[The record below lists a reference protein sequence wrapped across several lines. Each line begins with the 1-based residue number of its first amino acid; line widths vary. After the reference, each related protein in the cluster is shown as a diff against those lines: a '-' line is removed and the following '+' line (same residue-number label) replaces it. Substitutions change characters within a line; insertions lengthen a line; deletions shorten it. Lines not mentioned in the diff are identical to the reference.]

1 MGYAQLEYIADDFG
15 SRVTIYP
22 GTYDVTEKFSAS
34 GMEFGGGV
42 LGLLEV
48 SDQLFVYGALE
59 LIPFGTMGWEEEIN
73 ENPLSSTLDPIQ
85 EKNSYDSERDN
96 MFGIRVGAKYMI
108 NDEMFVRG
116 EFSAVGE
123 KSFIFGVG
131 MGFY

>member
-1 MGYAQLEYIADDFG
+1 M
-15 SRVTIYP
+15 
-22 GTYDVTEKFSAS
+22 
-34 GMEFGGGV
+34 
-42 LGLLEV
+42 
-48 SDQLFVYGALE
+48 YGALE

-73 ENPLSSTLDPIQ
+73 ANPLSSTLDPIQ
-85 EKNSYDSERDN
+85 EKNSYDFERDN